1 MWKFLVYEVL
11 DSNGVCRYVGCTR
24 LSLATRFYGHKS
36 TKNEFGQ
43 WIRNELALGK
53 SIKIVVVDSIETRV
67 GLTPHAVLQAEKDRI
82 EMRRKEV
89 GDLLFNKTDK
99 RKYET
104 VSFG

>member
-1 MWKFLVYEVL
+1 MWKFVIYEVL
-11 DSNGVCRYVGCTR
+11 DSNGTCRYVGCTR
-24 LSLATRFYGHKS
+24 LNLVTRFYGHKS
-36 TKNEFGQ
+36 AKNEFGQ
-43 WIRNELALGK
+43 WIRNELALGN
-53 SIKIVVVDSIETRV
+53 SMKIVVIEAIETKV

-99 RKYET
+99 RKFQT